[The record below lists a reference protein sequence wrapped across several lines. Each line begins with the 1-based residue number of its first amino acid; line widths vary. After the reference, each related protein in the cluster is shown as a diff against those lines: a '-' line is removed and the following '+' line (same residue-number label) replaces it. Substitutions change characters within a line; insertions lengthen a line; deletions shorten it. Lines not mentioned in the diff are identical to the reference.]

1 MFVLY
6 LIISALL
13 SLIPTSIA
21 NNKGKSFGL
30 WYLYSF
36 FLWPIAFIHSLC
48 LPNEKRIEEIDV
60 TENSNENGLQQYS
73 LNLPVV
79 ITGYSIIKRE
89 DKMKLQI
96 SLENIGN
103 VVIEALKI
111 NAYGY
116 NAFGEPIEI
125 EGKDFFELLIQDIH
139 LKENTATS
147 IVVEQNIPDT
157 TIRKLEL
164 KITQVLTDSMP
175 VFAQILNFDI
185 DRKIIKSSE
194 EKEYFYDK
202 NVYFRDLKKIFYPK
216 NNDKYWLC
224 PCGYINSIYSDN
236 CSYCHSNKEE
246 IFSDIEP
253 EIIKQKCLEAENK
266 RKKDKKFFMVSTIAI
281 GIIFVFIMGIYARH
295 YNIQKVEQEKILDS
309 LSDMQEFT
317 KYIGIVIWLDD
328 EALGELKS
336 LLASYNGKIEI
347 FDYETDIEASYN
359 RSTEILDTVTF
370 SLQEAYTKDD
380 YQDILE
386 KLTFLLGEAK
396 NSNGQVNEYSIYRW
410 ENVEN
415 ASLYTDDYASVS
427 NEEEIN
433 LELFVEKNK
442 IVMKWYMNEDDEI

>member
-6 LIISALL
+6 LIIDALL

-73 LNLPVV
+73 LNLPIV

-116 NAFGEPIEI
+116 NAFGEPIEVD
-125 EGKDFFELLIQDIH
+125 GKDFFELLIQDIH
-139 LKENTATS
+139 LNENTATS
-147 IVVEQNIPDT
+147 IVVDQDIPDT

-185 DRKIIKSSE
+185 DRQIIKSSE
-194 EKEYFYDK
+194 EKEYFYRK
-202 NVYFRDLKKIFYPK
+202 NVYFRDLKRIFYPK
-216 NNDKYWLC
+216 KNDKYWLC
-224 PCGYINSIYSDN
+224 PCGYINSSYSDK
-236 CSYCHSNKEE
+236 CSYCHSDKEK

-253 EIIKQKCLEAENK
+253 EIIKQKCVEMENQE
-266 RKKDKKFFMVSTIAI
+266 KKEKKIFWSLIVAI
-281 GIIFVFIMGIYARH
+281 GIVFSLIVGIFIKRNLDYKKEA
-295 YNIQKVEQEKILDS
+295 EEKEAVYYDLY
-309 LSDMQEFT
+309 DMQYVAQ
-317 KYIGIVIWLDD
+317 YIGTNIYNDYEVAELEELLEIDFFGDFLEDD
-328 EALGELKS
+328 LYSEDADKDNF
-336 LLASYNGKIEI
+336 LAISKKNTEM
-347 FDYETDIEASYN
+347 FDCETDIEVFSN
-359 RSTEILDTVTF
+359 ENNSERIGEFLCILNGNY
-370 SLQEAYTKDD
+370 ENE
-380 YQDILE
+380 E
-386 KLTFLLGEAK
+386 KLDEVYQKISSILGERLIT
-396 NSNGQVNEYSIYRW
+396 N
-410 ENVEN
+410 N
-415 ASLYTDDYASVS
+415 A
-427 NEEEIN
+427 
-433 LELFVEKNK
+433 VEKRNYYKWNGMEIWNK
-442 IVMKWYMNEDDEI
+442 SIPKNL